1 MSRRITNKK
10 RAGSL
15 QSVPSVYQWA
25 GMLSTSTLVLGIL
38 LAIVLSS
45 GLSVVLTT
53 HENRF
58 TFNELQVLKDQAN
71 KLEVEW
77 GQLLI
82 EQSTFG
88 VEGKIEQKAVDDLQM
103 HIPELSNIVM
113 VRK

>member
-1 MSRRITNKK
+1 MSRRVANIKK
-10 RAGSL
+10 AGSS
-15 QSVPSVYQWA
+15 QSAVSIYQWA
-25 GMLSTSTLVLGIL
+25 GILAPSTLGLGIL
-38 LAIVLSS
+38 LAIVLLS

-53 HENRF
+53 HGNRF
-58 TFNELQVLKDQAN
+58 TFNELQVLKDHAN

-88 VEGKIEQKAVDDLQM
+88 VEGKIEEKAVEDLQM

>member
-10 RAGSL
+10 RAENS

-25 GMLSTSTLVLGIL
+25 GILSTSTLVLGIL

-58 TFNELQVLKDQAN
+58 AFNELQVLKDQAN